1 MLQPGNLAGSSD
13 STQGSSAGVATAVG
27 SVPGLHAGRGAQAA
41 SAAVIPVTPVVAAI
55 APASG
60 CADPEVSDHDMLLFQ
75 KLFKQEIGL
84 HLPLSKKALLQSR
97 LSHRLHEL
105 GLRGLAQYHRLITSA
120 EGAEE
125 RQRAIDLITT
135 NETYFFREQG
145 HFDFLTQDLLPRWRD
160 REHLR
165 VWSAASATG
174 EEAYSLAMLLDHH
187 RPAGSWSIF
196 GSDISTRVL
205 RFARRALYP
214 MARGQNIPRLYLRR
228 YCLLGTGE
236 YEGHFLVQADLRAKV
251 EFAQRNLTA
260 LHEHDDGL
268 YDLIFLRNVIIYFDC
283 ETKLQV
289 LRDVIA
295 RLRPGGYLV
304 VGHSESL
311 HGMELDLLMHSP
323 SIYRRPP

>member
-1 MLQPGNLAGSSD
+1 MVSTGKLESRKGVGHSAAGPAAPVS
-13 STQGSSAGVATAVG
+13 GVAGT
-27 SVPGLHAGRGAQAA
+27 
-41 SAAVIPVTPVVAAI
+41 VAEA
-55 APASG
+55 
-60 CADPEVSDHDMLLFQ
+60 EVSDQDMLLFQ
-75 KLFKQEIGL
+75 QLFKQYIGL

-97 LSHRLHEL
+97 LSHRLNEL
-105 GLRGLAQYHRLITSA
+105 GLRGLAQYHRLISDA
-120 EGAEE
+120 DGAEE

-135 NETYFFREQG
+135 NETYFFREQS
-145 HFDFLTQDLLPRWRD
+145 HFDFLTRELLPLWRD
-160 REHLR
+160 QAHLR
-165 VWSAASATG
+165 IWSAASATG
-174 EEAYSLAMLLDHH
+174 EEAYSLAMLLDNH
-187 RPAGSWSIF
+187 RPAGSWSVF

-214 MARGQNIPRLYLRR
+214 MARGQNIPRTYLRR

-283 ETKLQV
+283 DTKLQV

-295 RLRPGGYLV
+295 RLRPGGYLI

-311 HGMELDLLMHSP
+311 HGMALDLLMHSP

>member
-1 MLQPGNLAGSSD
+1 MVGTGNLEGSK
-13 STQGSSAGVATAVG
+13 GVGHSGTG
-27 SVPGLHAGRGAQAA
+27 PAA
-41 SAAVIPVTPVVAAI
+41 PVAAVAGAE
-55 APASG
+55 A
-60 CADPEVSDHDMLLFQ
+60 EVSDQDMLLFQ
-75 KLFKQEIGL
+75 QLFKQTIGL

-97 LSHRLHEL
+97 LSHRLNEL
-105 GLRGLAQYHRLITSA
+105 GLRGLAQYHRLISA
-120 EGAEE
+120 ADGAEE

-135 NETYFFREQG
+135 NETYFFREQS
-145 HFDFLTQDLLPRWRD
+145 HFDFLTRELLPLWRD
-160 REHLR
+160 HEYLR

-174 EEAYSLAMLLDHH
+174 EEAYSLAMLLDNH
-187 RPAGSWSIF
+187 RPAGSWSVF

-214 MARGQNIPRLYLRR
+214 MARGQNIPRPYLRR

-260 LHEHDDGL
+260 LHEHDDGQ

-283 ETKLQV
+283 DTKLQV

-295 RLRPGGYLV
+295 RLRPGGYLI

-311 HGMELDLLMHSP
+311 HGMALDLLMHSP

>member
-1 MLQPGNLAGSSD
+1 MVGTDNLEGRK
-13 STQGSSAGVATAVG
+13 GVGHSGTG
-27 SVPGLHAGRGAQAA
+27 PAA
-41 SAAVIPVTPVVAAI
+41 PVAAVAGAE
-55 APASG
+55 A
-60 CADPEVSDHDMLLFQ
+60 EVSDQDMLLFQ
-75 KLFKQEIGL
+75 QLFKQYIGL

-97 LSHRLHEL
+97 LSHRLNEL
-105 GLRGLAQYHRLITSA
+105 GLRGLAQYHRLISA
-120 EGAEE
+120 ADGAEE

-135 NETYFFREQG
+135 NETYFFREQS
-145 HFDFLTQDLLPRWRD
+145 HFDFLTRELLPLWRD
-160 REHLR
+160 HEYLR

-174 EEAYSLAMLLDHH
+174 EEAYSLAMLLDNH
-187 RPAGSWSIF
+187 RPAGSWSVF

-214 MARGQNIPRLYLRR
+214 MARGQNIPRPYLRR

-283 ETKLQV
+283 DTKLQV

-295 RLRPGGYLV
+295 RLRPGGYLI

-311 HGMELDLLMHSP
+311 HGMALELLMHSP